1 MPSACLRKSAY
12 SASNCS
18 EVIDWLPAHHMFLS
32 VLASRTVNLSFGL
45 RPVKTPVSAHK
56 APSAESTAS
65 PAANE
70 YSQSCG
76 APKFQLTPLSFF
88 KPNLSAP
95 KAPLCTPVSCT
106 EESSS
111 NPRISSAHAAKRAAV
126 AVTFYIACRPRSGDL
141 LLMNPGLAK
150 PIPSYLVYSGRESLM
165 RLKHLLQRDAPHG

>member
-1 MPSACLRKSAY
+1 
-12 SASNCS
+12 
-18 EVIDWLPAHHMFLS
+18 MFLS

-65 PAANE
+65 PAVSE

-111 NPRISSAHAAKRAAV
+111 NPRISSANAAKRAAV
-126 AVTFYIACRPRSGDL
+126 AVTVNIVHPASVRQPITHERRACQADPVIF
-141 LLMNPGLAK
+141 GLFIDAAQ
-150 PIPSYLVYSGRESLM
+150 R
-165 RLKHLLQRDAPHG
+165 LLQRDGPARRVRLPFR

>member
-1 MPSACLRKSAY
+1 MCIRDS
-12 SASNCS
+12 
-18 EVIDWLPAHHMFLS
+18 HMFLS
-32 VLASRTVNLSFGL
+32 VFASRTVNLSFGL

-70 YSQSCG
+70 YSLSCG

-111 NPRISSAHAAKRAAV
+111 NPRIRLRE
-126 AVTFYIACRPRSGDL
+126 CRQTRLYRGDRQ
-141 LLMNPGLAK
+141 
-150 PIPSYLVYSGRESLM
+150 YS
-165 RLKHLLQRDAPHG
+165 

>member
-1 MPSACLRKSAY
+1 
-12 SASNCS
+12 
-18 EVIDWLPAHHMFLS
+18 MFLS
-32 VLASRTVNLSFGL
+32 VFASRTVNLSFGL

-65 PAANE
+65 PAASE

-88 KPNLSAP
+88 KPNLSTP

-111 NPRISSAHAAKRAAV
+111 NPRIS
-126 AVTFYIACRPRSGDL
+126 IARMPPDARLYRGDPQYSHPAPVRRPNTDEH
-141 LLMNPGLAK
+141 PGCQADP
-150 PIPSYLVYSGRESLM
+150 PIFG
-165 RLKHLLQRDAPHG
+165 

>member
-32 VLASRTVNLSFGL
+32 VRPSRTVYLSLGL
-45 RPVKTPVSAHK
+45 RPVNTPVSAHN

-65 PAANE
+65 PAASE
-70 YSQSCG
+70 CSQSCG
-76 APKFQLTPLSFF
+76 APKFQFTPLSFF

-111 NPRISSAHAAKRAAV
+111 NPRISSANAAKRA
-126 AVTFYIACRPRSGDL
+126 CRRGDRLYSLPASVRRPNTDERRTCQADPRIFGLFQRDCVFAH
-141 LLMNPGLAK
+141 GLAAA
-150 PIPSYLVYSGRESLM
+150 R
-165 RLKHLLQRDAPHG
+165 A

>member
-1 MPSACLRKSAY
+1 
-12 SASNCS
+12 
-18 EVIDWLPAHHMFLS
+18 MFLS

-65 PAANE
+65 PAVSE

-111 NPRISSAHAAKRAAV
+111 NPRISSANSPTRRCRGNRQYSLAASVRRGHS
-126 AVTFYIACRPRSGDL
+126 FGSNACCSAGLIGQL
-141 LLMNPGLAK
+141 LEHLPQ
-150 PIPSYLVYSGRESLM
+150 SGRGDNAS
-165 RLKHLLQRDAPHG
+165 RKIQPQRVRAGLHV

>member
-1 MPSACLRKSAY
+1 
-12 SASNCS
+12 
-18 EVIDWLPAHHMFLS
+18 MFLS

-65 PAANE
+65 PAASE

-106 EESSS
+106 KNLLE
-111 NPRISSAHAAKRAAV
+111 PAHLRRECCQAR
-126 AVTFYIACRPRSGDL
+126 L
-141 LLMNPGLAK
+141 
-150 PIPSYLVYSGRESLM
+150 PSR
-165 RLKHLLQRDAPHG
+165 

>member
-1 MPSACLRKSAY
+1 
-12 SASNCS
+12 
-18 EVIDWLPAHHMFLS
+18 MFLS

-95 KAPLCTPVSCT
+95 KAPLRTPVSCT
-106 EESSS
+106 EDSSS
-111 NPRISSAHAAKRAAV
+111 NPRISGAKTPPNAPLYRGDPHYSLPAIV
-126 AVTFYIACRPRSGDL
+126 RRPISHERRSCQADPAL
-141 LLMNPGLAK
+141 IGLF
-150 PIPSYLVYSGRESLM
+150 
-165 RLKHLLQRDAPHG
+165 